1 MNGQLFMRTEQKK
14 KAGGENA
21 LPRWTSV
28 ILTSLLLHCDV
39 LHEET
44 ATGASN
50 CSLLP
55 LHASQHATKSQS
67 DYPDVLL
74 RCTLLMP
81 ALSKD
86 LASHTKK
93 KKEKKK
99 ESNVLPAP
107 CPGRVSF
114 QALQLERKK
123 DFLNVFPGRHTSANP
138 ANVPLSTKQV
148 KLNVKP
154 RYKSLVH
161 CCCLAV
167 TDTNFSIVLSFFLFL
182 FSSTPLYHSGLGR
195 SSLYIILSTGGIFL
209 LITLVTVCA
218 CWKPSK

>member
-1 MNGQLFMRTEQKK
+1 MSWLRERGGGRLSNPMNGQLFMRTEQKK

-86 LASHTKK
+86 LASQTQKK
-93 KKEKKK
+93 KKKRKRNRMFCLLRVPVVFHFRLYSWK
-99 ESNVLPAP
+99 E
-107 CPGRVSF
+107 R
-114 QALQLERKK
+114 R
-123 DFLNVFPGRHTSANP
+123 
-138 ANVPLSTKQV
+138 
-148 KLNVKP
+148 
-154 RYKSLVH
+154 
-161 CCCLAV
+161 
-167 TDTNFSIVLSFFLFL
+167 
-182 FSSTPLYHSGLGR
+182 
-195 SSLYIILSTGGIFL
+195 IF
-209 LITLVTVCA
+209 
-218 CWKPSK
+218 

>member
-74 RCTLLMP
+74 RCTLFMP

-93 KKEKKK
+93 KKRKEKGIECSACSVSRSCFILGFTAGKK
-99 ESNVLPAP
+99 E
-107 CPGRVSF
+107 G
-114 QALQLERKK
+114 
-123 DFLNVFPGRHTSANP
+123 
-138 ANVPLSTKQV
+138 
-148 KLNVKP
+148 
-154 RYKSLVH
+154 
-161 CCCLAV
+161 
-167 TDTNFSIVLSFFLFL
+167 FSKCIS
-182 FSSTPLYHSGLGR
+182 
-195 SSLYIILSTGGIFL
+195 
-209 LITLVTVCA
+209 
-218 CWKPSK
+218 WKTHFC